1 MTIVLNKSETSSELI
16 SIFGLLCTDEKT
28 VKKII
33 DAIIFSQLD
42 FYADM
47 VMDCSIVPSKEEI
60 EDTFNCEAFNE
71 STQKYIIDITNN
83 LRDALLTQFNKL
95 TIKSNVK
102 AMLFDEDGRLEDV
115 TIHTTAK

>member
-1 MTIVLNKSETSSELI
+1 VKR
-16 SIFGLLCTDEKT
+16 LLSLSRFLGCFAQTRRQS
-28 VKKII
+28 KKII